1 MKAYI
6 VRTDDIYRTI
16 INAPDDETRKTIY
29 REKLIQPWQQMM
41 AMVAG
46 AFAGGDAPQDEFA
59 GARAWA
65 WYLPEQLSKAP
76 DVLEA
81 LETANAWNVLTEGLQ
96 KGVDALAPFADQIPF
111 DSVEGWLLLA
121 DPDRAD
127 PVMRGYTGAI
137 DFMQPRFVLQ
147 YDTATERNL
156 VALPGAAVHEFNH
169 LVRLKAFPWDMSKTS
184 VADYILHE
192 GIAESFAQSLFG
204 DDVLGY
210 YVTDFDDSQLET
222 AKNLIADGLDK
233 TGFDT
238 IRAYIFGDHWAKK
251 LGLPITGMPEYGGYA
266 IGYRVVQ
273 AYLQRTGKSAAEAT
287 FVSADEIVR
296 DSGYFE

>member
-1 MKAYI
+1 MKAHI
-6 VRTDDIYRTI
+6 VRTDEIYRSI
-16 INAPDDETRKTIY
+16 IHAPDEETRKAIY
-29 REKLIQPWQQMM
+29 REKLVQPWQQMM

-65 WYLPEQLSKAP
+65 WYLPDQLSEAP
-76 DVLEA
+76 AVLEA
-81 LETANAWNVLTEGLQ
+81 LEAANAWDVLTDGLQ
-96 KGVDALAPFADQIPF
+96 AGVDALAPFADQIPF

-121 DPDRAD
+121 DPERSD
-127 PVMRGYTGAI
+127 PVMKGYTGAI

-147 YDTATERNL
+147 YDTTTERNL
-156 VALPGAAVHEFNH
+156 AALSGAAVHEFNH
-169 LVRLKAFPWDMSKTS
+169 LVRLKAFPWGMDTS
-184 VADYILHE
+184 VADYIIHE

-204 DDVLGY
+204 DAVLGY
-210 YVTDFDDSQLET
+210 YVTDFDESQLAT

-233 TGFDT
+233 TGFDI
-238 IRAYIFGDHWAKK
+238 IRSYIFGDHLAEK

-273 AYLQRTGKSAAEAT
+273 AYLKRTGKSAAEAT
-287 FVSADEIVR
+287 FASAEEIVR
-296 DSGYFE
+296 ESEYFS